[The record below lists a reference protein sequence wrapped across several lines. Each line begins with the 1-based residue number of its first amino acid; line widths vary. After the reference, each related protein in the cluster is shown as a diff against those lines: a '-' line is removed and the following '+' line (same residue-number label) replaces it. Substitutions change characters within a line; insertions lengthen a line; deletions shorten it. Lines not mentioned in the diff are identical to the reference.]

1 MTKRTGVQTRL
12 NLSSPL
18 RNRSVE
24 NDYYQQR
31 AAEATSRAHKR
42 KVDRRKVVPER
53 LQGIA
58 DDLRTMTVAEVMQ
71 KWRAGRETVLN
82 VDADRLMG
90 KYHPKEKALN

>member
-1 MTKRTGVQTRL
+1 MTKATGVRTQTKRT
-12 NLSSPL
+12 SPL
-18 RNRSVE
+18 RNRSIE
-24 NDYYQQR
+24 NDYYRVR
-31 AAEATSRAHKR
+31 AEEATSRAHQR

-90 KYHPKEKALN
+90 KYRPKEKALN